1 MTWIK
6 INDKLMY
13 SSSPLHPNVLPR
25 PVRLRIHLCPFV
37 ARSVWVLSRIEIKI
51 TERIST
57 KLGLSVVLCPE
68 ETPLTF
74 GVDPDERTNPGLF
87 SSLSLKDPLW
97 ESWFSTLI
105 PNSPWNCRSGRL
117 PSQSCHQRVQ
127 NETQQ
132 INVLTNW
139 TLTSPDGRFLPFS
152 WISLW
157 IMHPS
162 Q

>member
-1 MTWIK
+1 
-6 INDKLMY
+6 MY

-87 SSLSLKDPLW
+87 SSLSLKDPL
-97 ESWFSTLI
+97 
-105 PNSPWNCRSGRL
+105 
-117 PSQSCHQRVQ
+117 
-127 NETQQ
+127 
-132 INVLTNW
+132 
-139 TLTSPDGRFLPFS
+139 
-152 WISLW
+152 
-157 IMHPS
+157 
-162 Q
+162 

>member
-13 SSSPLHPNVLPR
+13 SSKCITSSSEVTYP
-25 PVRLRIHLCPFV
+25 PVSICC
-37 ARSVWVLSRIEIKI
+37 SVRWVLSRIIIKI

-105 PNSPWNCRSGRL
+105 PNSLWNCRSGRL